1 MHILRLTVVDTRKIL
16 NLIYDIFRKG
26 AEGHKLHNLV
36 YYT

>member
-16 NLIYDIFRKG
+16 NWVHEIFRKG
-26 AEGHKLHNLV
+26 AAGHKLHNLV